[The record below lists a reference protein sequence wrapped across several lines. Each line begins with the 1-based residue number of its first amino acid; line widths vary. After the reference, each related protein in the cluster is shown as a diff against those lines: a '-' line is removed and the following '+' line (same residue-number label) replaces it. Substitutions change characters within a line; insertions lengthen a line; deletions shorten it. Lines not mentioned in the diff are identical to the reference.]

1 MEVALRIDVRMLPI
15 RSMIWSQFLLFA
27 LTACSSETREVMRV
41 ASPDHT
47 TTVVETR
54 EHGGGAAG
62 SAVYYLYMLEA
73 GGTIGAPILT
83 ATYCGGL
90 TVTWQG
96 NSKLQVAYDSQCN
109 IRQFV
114 NRWWSKSAIQNA
126 QVATV
131 EIVLARKPD

>member
-1 MEVALRIDVRMLPI
+1 MPPI
-15 RSMIWSQFLLFA
+15 RSMILAQMLPLA
-27 LTACSSETREVMRV
+27 LTACSSETREVMRI
-41 ASPDHT
+41 ASPDQT
-47 TTVVETR
+47 KTVVETR

-62 SAVYYLYMLEA
+62 SAVYYLYMSET

-90 TVTWQG
+90 NVTWQG
-96 NSKLQVAYDSQCN
+96 SSTVQVSYDYQCN

-126 QVATV
+126 QAATV
-131 EIVLARKPD
+131 EIVLSRRPD